1 MAFDPS
7 TAKLVEPSQE
17 NLTLYSSNPSMQNTI
32 DDIEAGKPAPALSW
46 NGKPMGKHGRVF
58 DPSTADPT
66 KGEAP
71 DKKRRFDPSTA
82 DPTKGEAPD
91 KKRRFDPSTADPT
104 KGEAPDKKSRFD
116 SSTETTTQKVIGNAA
131 SALDVVID
139 TIPFVLRT
147 LDETSWTEN
156 RLILST
162 INPNI
167 HAGTAAQ
174 DATKDAHE
182 TFDRFFNPLSKLVDL
197 LYKDKHIVDK
207 SAVQQIQKHIG
218 GMLAKPVEYTEKH
231 YGKEAAAYVQELED
245 GLMVIAPKVVKG
257 LSRKLA
263 DIKTAP
269 EDVPEGDLA
278 KSAEDIKTITKVN
291 PPAEEPPV
299 PSLAEESVEA
309 PKTEKPKQAEDIKTD
324 TKVNPPAEKLSV
336 PSPAEGPVEAPKK
349 IEEPVAEIT
358 NTEDIKTDTK
368 VNPPAKELSI
378 PTFIKESVEAP
389 KRVEEPVAEI
399 TNTTE
404 KYTQEYLDDAWD
416 EHTGEAQP
424 KGYFQ
429 ERRQAKIENAKQE
442 SLDAAWNEHA
452 KEAQPKYYS
461 PERGQADVKVLAGM
475 ALISGAAIAGYAV
488 SPEGQKIEG
497 AVLGGIGSIILARS
511 LPKAASLL
519 KNDFRG
525 AIFKATLP
533 TSMVAAGVY
542 FNPDRK
548 VEGALA
554 GLGLWGWGELPAAKP
569 IPAGDLFRANYNNK
583 IAAERMYTN
592 MANKMKVKV
601 PEQTRR
607 VEIISAYETD
617 TLDNIKLQPHEKEFV
632 GAWKSVMDSFAVAAK
647 DAGIM
652 RNFIENYVPHIIE
665 TLGLD
670 GLAAQVKDLFGFS
683 QGGAGGSSRFTKER
697 KYATFKEVNDV
708 LEGSGLHVKTMD
720 PAEILPIY
728 ARAMTNAIENKNL
741 IEGLKGAAIAGDK
754 RSAGLVQSEDKAPYD
769 YKSGEGIAILNG
781 LRVHPEIVDPLKML
795 LKGRTTNELAKAA
808 VNVNAAIKRLGVS
821 FSLFHGKSLIEAAL
835 LAGGRKA
842 VAPDGVKAALYMFHN
857 GGLGD
862 HMDFLIR
869 EGGLV
874 MKHPSDVDVQSIEKV
889 GKLVDDLTGTKVAGK
904 VAKKFDAVQSA
915 VDRLTWDIAH
925 TGLKGNLALTLLH
938 QWDSTK
944 SFMGKDFSNL
954 TREQAARQISSFVN
968 DTFGGLNWY
977 QVFEESRTALGRKL
991 AVGLL
996 NPKGRD
1002 MLQLAIFAP
1011 DWTLSTLR
1019 AWYKAIPGYSGDL
1032 NNALAA
1038 KYVMRTAIIYGSILN
1053 AANYALVGRPIWDNK
1068 DDSTRLDLPDGRSMQ
1083 VIKHSAEATE
1093 LLQNPSKYMSNK
1105 LSFFPQAGLIAL
1117 SGKEYINGPKVDSK
1131 LAAILGKV
1139 APFGA
1144 QAMLGTNSSPIME
1157 ERIEQAIA
1165 GEFGFGLYGQT
1176 KEDKMERIR
1185 QQARKDR
1192 KEAKRNSTR

>member
-1 MAFDPS
+1 
-7 TAKLVEPSQE
+7 
-17 NLTLYSSNPSMQNTI
+17 
-32 DDIEAGKPAPALSW
+32 
-46 NGKPMGKHGRVF
+46 
-58 DPSTADPT
+58 
-66 KGEAP
+66 
-71 DKKRRFDPSTA
+71 
-82 DPTKGEAPD
+82 
-91 KKRRFDPSTADPT
+91 
-104 KGEAPDKKSRFD
+104 
-116 SSTETTTQKVIGNAA
+116 
-131 SALDVVID
+131 
-139 TIPFVLRT
+139 
-147 LDETSWTEN
+147 
-156 RLILST
+156 
-162 INPNI
+162 
-167 HAGTAAQ
+167 
-174 DATKDAHE
+174 
-182 TFDRFFNPLSKLVDL
+182 
-197 LYKDKHIVDK
+197 
-207 SAVQQIQKHIG
+207 
-218 GMLAKPVEYTEKH
+218 
-231 YGKEAAAYVQELED
+231 
-245 GLMVIAPKVVKG
+245 
-257 LSRKLA
+257 
-263 DIKTAP
+263 
-269 EDVPEGDLA
+269 
-278 KSAEDIKTITKVN
+278 
-291 PPAEEPPV
+291 
-299 PSLAEESVEA
+299 
-309 PKTEKPKQAEDIKTD
+309 
-324 TKVNPPAEKLSV
+324 PAEKLSV
-336 PSPAEGPVEAPKK
+336 PSPAE
-349 IEEPVAEIT
+349 
-358 NTEDIKTDTK
+358 
-368 VNPPAKELSI
+368 
-378 PTFIKESVEAP
+378 ESVEAP

-404 KYTQEYLDDAWD
+404 R
-416 EHTGEAQP
+416 P
-424 KGYFQ
+424 
-429 ERRQAKIENAKQE
+429 KQE

-497 AVLGGIGSIILARS
+497 AVLGGIGSILLARS

-665 TLGLD
+665 KLGLD

-754 RSAGLVQSEDKAPYD
+754 RSAGLVQPEDKAPHN

-889 GKLVDDLTGTKVAGK
+889 GKLVDELTGTKVAGK
-904 VAKKFDAVQSA
+904 TAKKFDAVQSE

-1068 DDSTRLDLPDGRSMQ
+1068 DSTRLDLPDGRSMQ
-1083 VIKHSAEATE
+1083 VIKHSSEATE
-1093 LLQNPSKYMSNK
+1093 LLQNPSKYVSNK

-1157 ERIEQAIA
+1157 ERIQRAIA

-1185 QQARKDR
+1185 QKAREGR
-1192 KEAKRNSTR
+1192 KEANRKSTR